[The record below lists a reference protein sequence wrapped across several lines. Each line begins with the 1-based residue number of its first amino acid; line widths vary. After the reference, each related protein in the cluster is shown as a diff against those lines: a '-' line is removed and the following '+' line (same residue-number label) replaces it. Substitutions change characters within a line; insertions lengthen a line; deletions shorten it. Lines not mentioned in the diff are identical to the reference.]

1 MNQTGLSSSDTPG
14 EESAESPHDGAAP
27 TSPARDSA
35 HPPRAA
41 PDMTDAPDEENEKDA
56 QDHLTPAAMVHA
68 ASGIQLQRVV
78 RNANDL
84 EKGDDDPEKDVE
96 QVDKVLASV
105 PPTLERQP
113 AVPSQPGAF
122 RAGGARNDD
131 ESVLSGTSSVPPTAP
146 GLIEATLVEEGAPPP
161 PPAVVAPIYKGQIVE
176 EADDDTTT
184 AELPENVV
192 TLPKRYVR
200 CFIGAF
206 IILCVITIVSVVVA
220 LVIVKDESSSS
231 DKGKNVTIDELP
243 EKKPFWYQ
251 EEPPAALW
259 EKLETYPY
267 VSHHMAIVSI
277 INPNIS
283 ASIIDPQGTYGEAM
297 CSLALDADIGTT
309 GSNNNPSQPS
319 ARRFL
324 RDPHSS
330 FGRSRESG
338 ISGPTV
344 GISFSCGNAAVTTMN
359 NGVPDTMIL
368 FHDADVNASGLGS
381 EFISCKDGRH
391 PDDGANRYNEVF
403 CRIPSGRSGSFP
415 FLFSCFS
422 QTEAMAAE
430 ALVETHSLSVQCSVT
445 QNNSFAASEEGDD
458 IEGKLPELL
467 VDLIT
472 PAAVVLSTQRFCRVP
487 DGDGFVLQDSL
498 LDKRNLTDACS
509 EDNMR
514 LDVADVPLCLSET
527 MQDNTSYPLEKL
539 SICPNGAEVCFG
551 TNFTLPNVT
560 VYDPWNGGSEDAEA
574 CTFSDSVDDSLVQK
588 NANKTVYPGVPL
600 INSSTLQQMQIYL
613 DAQKGWVQDEVLN
626 SSNT

>member
-27 TSPARDSA
+27 TSPAMDSA

-96 QVDKVLASV
+96 QVDKVLASM

-161 PPAVVAPIYKGQIVE
+161 PPAVVAPVYKGQIVE

-200 CFIGAF
+200 CFVVAF
-206 IILCVITIVSVVVA
+206 IILCIITIVSVL
-220 LVIVKDESSSS
+220 LVIFLPKNDGDGLDESSSPDVVPANGPYWYH
-231 DKGKNVTIDELP
+231 DKSPNDVWATLKGYK
-243 EKKPFWYQ
+243 
-251 EEPPAALW
+251 
-259 EKLETYPY
+259 Y
-267 VSHHMAIVSI
+267 VSHHMAVVSI
-277 INPNIS
+277 SNPNITS
-283 ASIIDPQGTYGEAM
+283 LSIVNAQGTYGPAM
-297 CSLALDADIGTT
+297 CTHINDQAAWTM
-309 GSNNNPSQPS
+309 SNNQSS
-319 ARRFL
+319 AQLSNHRRFL
-324 RDPHSS
+324 RDQR
-330 FGRSRESG
+330 GRNHGSDSNAKVMV
-338 ISGPTV
+338 T
-344 GISFSCGNAAVTTMN
+344 FTCGGNQAAPMTTIVK
-359 NGVPDTMIL
+359 GRPETMIL
-368 FHDADVNASGLGS
+368 FHDADVNYALGLDS
-381 EFISCKDGRH
+381 EFITCKDVKISN
-391 PDDGANRYNEVF
+391 DGPYKYNAVF
-403 CRIPSGRSGSFP
+403 CQIPSDRSDSFP

-422 QTEAMAAE
+422 QTEEMAAV
-430 ALVETHSLSVQCSVT
+430 ASVETHNLAVQCSVT
-445 QNNSFAASEEGDD
+445 QNNTEVEDD
-458 IEGKLPELL
+458 DTGKPPEIF
-467 VDLIT
+467 VDVIT
-472 PAAVVLSTQRFCRVP
+472 PAAVVLSTQRFCL
-487 DGDGFVLQDSL
+487 DLESDDFVLQNNL
-498 LDKRNLTDACS
+498 LNGRNLTDACS
-509 EDNMR
+509 EDGMR

-527 MQDNTSYPLEKL
+527 L
-539 SICPNGAEVCFG
+539 SANASDKMSQQQSGCPNGAEVCFG

-560 VYDPWNGGSEDAEA
+560 VYDPWNADGEASEA
-574 CTFSDSVDDSLVQK
+574 CALSHSVDDSLVVK
-588 NANKTVYPGVPL
+588 NPEDNYPSVPL
-600 INSSTLQQMQIYL
+600 INSSTLQQMRIYL
-613 DAQKGWVQDEVLN
+613 DAQKGWVQDKVLN
-626 SSNT
+626 TSNT